1 MTVLLAE
8 GDGERGF
15 RIALALQQAGCIPMW
30 SRKLSE
36 VLAQVGYLFDAA
48 LVGYDLLADDGA
60 PSAFSG
66 AQVVHDLLEQQPH
79 VPVVAISL
87 SVDQNRELESVG
99 AFLSVPPDLLFDAHA
114 AAGVLRA
121 CARWRR
127 RVPAPEP
134 IDA

>member
-36 VLAQVGYLFDAA
+36 ALAQVGYLFDAA

-60 PSAFSG
+60 PSAFAG

-79 VPVVAISL
+79 VPVVAIGP
-87 SVDQNRELESVG
+87 SVDQNRELEDAG
-99 AFLSVPPDLLFDAHA
+99 AFLSLPPEVLFDPYA
-114 AAGVLRA
+114 AAGVLRS

-127 RVPAPEP
+127 RVTAPEP
-134 IDA
+134 TDA